1 MSEAAR
7 TDDAGAAVN
16 ESVAY
21 ERRDVNARA
30 ILWIGVVMIV
40 AAVVIHTAVWWLF
53 DLFDRREAQKGRP
66 PATLVQTQRPA
77 VPEPRLQTDAPAD
90 LNAMR
95 ETKKSELETYGWIDQ
110 QKGVVRIPV
119 ERAMEILVQRGLPKT
134 QPNANAND
142 ASRAA
147 AQTRNSGGAKQG
159 AAQGQATRDQNR

>member
-1 MSEAAR
+1 MSEAVR
-7 TDDAGAAVN
+7 TDGGAAVN

-21 ERRDVNARA
+21 ERKDVNAWA

-90 LNAMR
+90 LNSMR
-95 ETKKSELETYGWIDQ
+95 EAEKNELETYGWIDQ

-119 ERAMEILVQRGLPKT
+119 EQAMTILVQRGLPKT
-134 QPNANAND
+134 QPSAND
-142 ASRAA
+142 ARATDST
-147 AQTRNSGGAKQG
+147 QTQSNGGAARG
-159 AAQGQATRDQNR
+159 ATQDRARQDQNR